1 MINKEGCHMN
11 NGQHDETRVWLVGDY
26 SEKAQEKEEWRR
38 MGFRPSFVKL
48 TDEDL
53 SSLSKSQRQS
63 TAREFAHDGA
73 DFFQRGYLHYGL
85 QLWREAVRIDPEI
98 DVVDC
103 GYDKDIIVA
112 MFKIFKDEQNF
123 SNISQP
129 IAQTAS
135 DILYQWIS
143 GLSSAH
149 LYMTSS
155 KYANNARCAYCGAP
169 NSLRVWPSK
178 GDEVPFYYCKLEK
191 SQRRSGG
198 YLIDV
203 RCHKCSK
210 VWCVVWDDDPI
221 WALPTS
227 EETIR
232 FKDANHYYNAA
243 TIHRKAGRQ
252 EEALADYTSALE
264 LDATMIDA
272 YINRGNT
279 YRDLGR
285 DSDAMNDYTRA
296 LEIDP
301 DDSIVYLNI
310 GVLLGNRGD
319 LEAALPYF
327 EQAARLGDAKGA
339 AYVGQVKEMLKNRK

>member
-1 MINKEGCHMN
+1 MSFFEKLFRKFKKDTTSQEHEGHVKPTSTPDANPKPVEKEEHIPEKRECINCGAMILFATYEKHNGLCAQCVRGPAIAEQRRLKKSSDSKVFSQAKIESDPSIMKKEGCHMN

-48 TDEDL
+48 TDNDL

-112 MFKIFKDEQNF
+112 MFKIFKDEQKF

-129 IAQTAS
+129 VAQAAS
-135 DILYQWIS
+135 DILYRWIS
-143 GLSSAH
+143 GFSSAH

-169 NSLRVWPSK
+169 NSLKTWPSK
-178 GDEVPFYYCKLEK
+178 GDEVPFYYCKLEE

-221 WALPTS
+221 W
-227 EETIR
+227 
-232 FKDANHYYNAA
+232 
-243 TIHRKAGRQ
+243 G
-252 EEALADYTSALE
+252 
-264 LDATMIDA
+264 
-272 YINRGNT
+272 
-279 YRDLGR
+279 
-285 DSDAMNDYTRA
+285 
-296 LEIDP
+296 
-301 DDSIVYLNI
+301 
-310 GVLLGNRGD
+310 
-319 LEAALPYF
+319 
-327 EQAARLGDAKGA
+327 
-339 AYVGQVKEMLKNRK
+339 